1 MTDVFNMAAQR
12 TPLRIINGS
21 PLASRSRPAD
31 DPYVNVGESG
41 ISTDVSGI
49 VKDVDVACS
58 SSSCVRSPRSRLSP
72 PGDRR
77 QTGEP
82 AG

>member
-1 MTDVFNMAAQR
+1 
-12 TPLRIINGS
+12 
-21 PLASRSRPAD
+21 
-31 DPYVNVGESG
+31 
-41 ISTDVSGI
+41 